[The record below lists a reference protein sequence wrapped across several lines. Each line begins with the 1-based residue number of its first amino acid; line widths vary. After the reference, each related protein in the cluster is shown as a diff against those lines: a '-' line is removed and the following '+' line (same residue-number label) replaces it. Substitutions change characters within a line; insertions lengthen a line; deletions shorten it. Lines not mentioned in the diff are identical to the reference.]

1 MSLHKLWRLDTDA
14 GPENLSAEPAAIRV
28 FRGCRRGS
36 AGLMALRNCLVAPL
50 GLKTGVSGQAA
61 SGDRIGFFPVISEMP
76 ELVVLD
82 LDDKHLDFRI
92 AVDVTPAGSARAS

>member
-1 MSLHKLWRLDTDA
+1 VPPWIGGAHGLAQLSRGTL
-14 GPENLSAEPAAIRV
+14 GPQN
-28 FRGCRRGS
+28 
-36 AGLMALRNCLVAPL
+36 
-50 GLKTGVSGQAA
+50 GVSGQAA

-82 LDDKHLDFRI
+82 LDEKHLDFRI